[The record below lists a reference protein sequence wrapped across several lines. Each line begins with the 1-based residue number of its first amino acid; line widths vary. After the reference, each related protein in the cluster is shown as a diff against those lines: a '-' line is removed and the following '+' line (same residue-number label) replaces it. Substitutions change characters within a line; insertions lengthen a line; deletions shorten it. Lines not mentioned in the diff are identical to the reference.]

1 MMNTEEG
8 IFALIAGLG
17 IGFAIFTIVCVIA
30 IVIAQALIFQKANEP
45 GWHAIVPFLN
55 SYKLYKII
63 FGNGWYFLIPV
74 VLGLIPIVK
83 VFAPALFSIYTFYKL
98 AKCFNKGTGFAVGL
112 VLLSPV
118 FLIILGFSD
127 DRYYGPQSLI

>member
-1 MMNTEEG
+1 MDEG
-8 IFALIAGLG
+8 IFKLIAGLG
-17 IGFAIFTIVCVIA
+17 IGFGIFAIVCVIA
-30 IVIAQALIFQKANEP
+30 TVIAQALIFQKANEP

-74 VLGLIPIVK
+74 IFSFIPVVK
-83 VFAPALFSIYTFYKL
+83 WIAPTLFSIYTFYKL
-98 AKCFNKGTGFAVGL
+98 AKCFNKGIGFAVGL

-127 DRYYGPQSLI
+127 DQYYGPQSMI

>member
-1 MMNTEEG
+1 MRDEG
-8 IFALIAGLG
+8 IFKVIAGLG
-17 IGFAIFTIVCVIA
+17 IGFSIFAFVCAIAMLIA
-30 IVIAQALIFQKANEP
+30 LALIFQKANEP
-45 GWHAIVPFLN
+45 GWHVIVPFLN
-55 SYKLYKII
+55 CYKLYKII

-98 AKCFNKGTGFAVGL
+98 AKCFNKGTGFVVGL
-112 VLLSPV
+112 VLLNTV